1 PRDRDHQPGHPG
13 HGPGR
18 RADRRGV
25 AGRSGPTARG
35 DRAVPAA
42 RRRGRRDQRVPDRVR
57 PAPGPARAAAG
68 PAVRRPAVAG
78 AQPERAERPRD
89 GRVAGDRLRR
99 RGPGR
104 RRARPTGPGAP
115 APRSAREP
123 ARAGDSGAAR
133 RVRIW
138 VMVSYGGAH
147 GLTDEELVGLYA
159 SVGWTAY
166 TKDREAL
173 RRGVDN
179 SSCVITARRDGAL
192 IGLARAVSD
201 DATICYLQ
209 DVLVHPGHR
218 RGGI

>member
-1 PRDRDHQPGHPG
+1 
-13 HGPGR
+13 
-18 RADRRGV
+18 
-25 AGRSGPTARG
+25 
-35 DRAVPAA
+35 
-42 RRRGRRDQRVPDRVR
+42 
-57 PAPGPARAAAG
+57 
-68 PAVRRPAVAG
+68 
-78 AQPERAERPRD
+78 
-89 GRVAGDRLRR
+89 
-99 RGPGR
+99 
-104 RRARPTGPGAP
+104 
-115 APRSAREP
+115 
-123 ARAGDSGAAR
+123 
-133 RVRIW
+133 
-138 VMVSYGGAH
+138 MVSYGGAH

-218 RGGI
+218 RGGIGRTLVSRILDRYAQVRQKVLLTDDEPGQRRFYESLGYRETRDLGEGPLRAFVRFDG